1 MINLK
6 NYAILAEQKKYGYFN
21 RINEA
26 NGQTAE
32 NLKLVLSGENN
43 DTYIKQWN
51 QFMGDVEKNIQ
62 KDGTYTV
69 KIKDNSGSEMVS
81 INYTIINNELPED
94 TIVLTPGDSK
104 NPVNGSALE
113 KKAINVSKAIEQLFV
128 PGSKFFS
135 SYKNPMNDDD
145 MEAADAFQKW
155 FDTFHKRT
163 VDSIKT
169 DATNLTDE
177 ISKNI
182 NDQNATAITMAVM
195 GIVTKMKGN
204 LDTNNDVKWRIDRV
218 DGTVE
223 SFEVDTD
230 F

>member
-21 RINEA
+21 RINES

-69 KIKDNSGSEMVS
+69 KIKDNAGAEMVS

-94 TIVLTPGDSK
+94 TIVLTPGVQDK
-104 NPVNGSALE
+104 QNGQLPLTIGDPKTYTDEELQKDVDKLVDLLDGSTYTSDLIE
-113 KKAINVSKAIEQLFV
+113 ILDILKKYVGHFGLGDDDKTKVPAIGRILTLYKVDESGDTLIED
-128 PGSKFFS
+128 
-135 SYKNPMNDDD
+135 MNDVGTSYTDNAERLAHD
-145 MEAADAFQKW
+145 NIGR
-155 FDTFHKRT
+155 KRKK
-163 VDSIKT
+163 DIL
-169 DATNLTDE
+169 DIL
-177 ISKNI
+177 KNY
-182 NDQNATAITMAVM
+182 
-195 GIVTKMKGN
+195 K
-204 LDTNNDVKWRIDRV
+204 
-218 DGTVE
+218 E
-223 SFEVDTD
+223 EY
-230 F
+230 